1 MIISPTFGSY
11 CIHWG
16 YCCFIVCNSFLSCFN
31 KYKEGHRLTVCQTLN
46 NWKLQKRI
54 FVRLN
59 KKLLRIRSSRSQI
72 FHRESSK
79 PCTRLLMTKLKVWI
93 YFQCLLPA
101 MCAHFSLS
109 IWKTQF
115 DIYLGQKR
123 KPSVSIS
130 NVLMFLYYPNHSH
143 QVADYY
149 MSASLTSETN
159 KNHCCLVCCSLFM
172 SKATAELYTWGL
184 FFFPK
189 IFQSESG
196 LHHLDR
202 N

>member
-1 MIISPTFGSY
+1 M
-11 CIHWG
+11 
-16 YCCFIVCNSFLSCFN
+16 
-31 KYKEGHRLTVCQTLN
+31 
-46 NWKLQKRI
+46 
-54 FVRLN
+54 
-59 KKLLRIRSSRSQI
+59 RIRCSRSQI
-72 FHRESSK
+72 VHRESSK

-101 MCAHFSLS
+101 MCVHFSLS

-159 KNHCCLVCCSLFM
+159 KNHCCLVCCSLFYVQ
-172 SKATAELYTWGL
+172 SDSRAVHLRVV
-184 FFFPK
+184 FFSQKSFSQK
-189 IFQSESG
+189 VVYIISIETSS
-196 LHHLDR
+196 
-202 N
+202 